1 MLSRAHPGQKNSSRW
16 MQSGWLRLC
25 RMTWAIA
32 GALLMGPLRSRVLVG
47 ACLGRGEE
55 LGDDLDGQVA
65 LGEPAERPA
74 IGVDEEGVGD
84 LRAVELRAHL
94 RGRLAHVGE
103 RRLPQVDV

>member
-55 LGDDLDGQVA
+55 LGDDLDGQDALDPPLVIRHRRVLRLGLQQVCEGVA
-65 LGEPAERPA
+65 QHV
-74 IGVDEEGVGD
+74 IGVEER
-84 LRAVELRAHL
+84 LR
-94 RGRLAHVGE
+94 
-103 RRLPQVDV
+103 